1 MLFSNQKR
9 KIRVPKIALEVDE
22 NNIPSVKVHSW
33 GMLDDIRLLPGDK
46 LVLHKFHSIEKGV
59 YLPTDL
65 KQYLSGE
72 LLLLR
77 PQGAGR
83 LMLGRR
89 YGDTVL
95 AEPFGKSV
103 SLARWI
109 VIGAIRAVE
118 RPLGMDS
125 PTDRSLFPSLKNT
138 DSALQHHFERAL
150 LCSSTYLGEVSRRLK
165 DCTPDASLVLAASQK
180 DLSTLLEDCPP
191 GVMWFS
197 TMKEEHLSQDAG
209 TPSWQAGAKR
219 LRRRAWYSL
228 HQDSR
233 QITQQEHYE
242 TMPLRAKIE
251 EHTSLASK

>member
-1 MLFSNQKR
+1 MQFSNQKR
-9 KIRVPKIALEVDE
+9 NLKVPKLALELDE
-22 NNIPSVKVHSW
+22 NNAPSVQVKSW

-46 LVLHKFHSIEKGV
+46 LVLHKFHSVEAGV
-59 YLPTDL
+59 YLSTDL
-65 KQYLSGE
+65 TQYRSGE

-83 LMLGRR
+83 LMLGRK
-89 YGDTVL
+89 YGETVL

-138 DSALQHHFERAL
+138 ESILQHHFTRPL

-165 DCTPDASLVLAASQK
+165 DLTPNASLVLAASK
-180 DLSTLLEDCPP
+180 SELSGLLEDCPP

-197 TMKEEHLSQDAG
+197 TMKEEHLSQHAC

-228 HQDSR
+228 HKEIDQKKRREQYAS
-233 QITQQEHYE
+233 
-242 TMPLRAKIE
+242 MPLQVTTAE
-251 EHTSLASK
+251 CTSLASK